1 MTTNTVLESPL
12 AALAKK
18 TWQTILVTG
27 LLAVILGI
35 IVLVWPGP
43 SLLVAGVL
51 FGIYMV
57 VSGIFQ
63 LVAAFTHLPST
74 SFRVLS
80 FISGILSLIIGVFC
94 FRDDV
99 TSIVLLALWIGIIW
113 LFRGIAVLFS
123 AASDQGVPG
132 RGWQIFYGIISAI
145 AGVILIVWP
154 IASITTLML
163 VAGIFLIVIGIME
176 IITSFGVRKDSH
188 VIDRAVHGSYPN
200 YAAVQG

>member
-1 MTTNTVLESPL
+1 MLESPF

-27 LLAVILGI
+27 LLAVVLGI

-43 SLLVAGVL
+43 SLLVAGIL

-80 FISGILSLIIGVFC
+80 FISGLLSLVIGIFC
-94 FRDDV
+94 FRDDL
-99 TSIVLLALWIGIIW
+99 TSILLLALWIGISW
-113 LFRGIAVLFS
+113 LFRGITVLFA
-123 AASDQGVPG
+123 AASEPGTPG
-132 RGWQIFYGIISAI
+132 RGWQIFYGIISAV
-145 AGVILIVWP
+145 AGVVLIVWP
-154 IASITTLML
+154 ISSISTLVL
-163 VAGIFLIVIGIME
+163 VVGIFLIVIGIME
-176 IITSFGVRKDSH
+176 IITAFGVRKDAH
-188 VIDRAVHGSYPN
+188 LLDQQLR
-200 YAAVQG
+200 

>member
-1 MTTNTVLESPL
+1 MTTNTVLESPM

-27 LLAVILGI
+27 LLAVVLGI

-43 SLLVAGVL
+43 SLLVAGIL

-80 FISGILSLIIGVFC
+80 FISGVLSLIIGVFC
-94 FRDDV
+94 FRDDLA
-99 TSIVLLALWIGIIW
+99 SIVLLGLFIGISW
-113 LFRGIAVLFS
+113 LFRGIAILFA
-123 AASDQGVPG
+123 AASEKGVPG

-154 IASITTLML
+154 ISSLTTLTL
-163 VAGIFLIVIGIME
+163 VVGIFLIVIGVME
-176 IITSFGVRKDSH
+176 MITAFGVRKDAH
-188 VIDRAVHGSYPN
+188 LLDEQVVG
-200 YAAVQG
+200 

>member
-1 MTTNTVLESPL
+1 MTTNTVLESPF

-27 LLAVILGI
+27 LLAVVLGI

-43 SLLVAGVL
+43 SLLVAGIL

-63 LVAAFTHLPST
+63 LIAAFTHLPST

-80 FISGILSLIIGVFC
+80 FISGVLSLIIGVFC
-94 FRDDV
+94 FRDDFA
-99 TSIVLLALWIGIIW
+99 SIVLLGLWIGISW
-113 LFRGIAVLFS
+113 LFRGVAILF
-123 AASDQGVPG
+123 AAISEKGVPG

-154 IASITTLML
+154 ISSLTTLTL
-163 VAGIFLIVIGIME
+163 VVGIFLIVIGIME
-176 IITSFGVRKDSH
+176 IITAFGVRKDSR
-188 VIDRAVHGSYPN
+188 VLEQ
-200 YAAVQG
+200 QGL

>member
-1 MTTNTVLESPL
+1 MTSNTVLESPM

-27 LLAVILGI
+27 LLAVVLGI

-43 SLLVAGVL
+43 SLLVAGIL

-80 FISGILSLIIGVFC
+80 FISGVLSLIIGVFC
-94 FRDDV
+94 FRDDL
-99 TSIVLLALWIGIIW
+99 TSIVLLGLFIGISW
-113 LFRGIAVLFS
+113 LFRGIAILFA
-123 AASDQGVPG
+123 AASEKGVPG
-132 RGWQIFYGIISAI
+132 RGWQIFYGVISAI

-154 IASITTLML
+154 ISSLTTLTL
-163 VAGIFLIVIGIME
+163 VVGIFLIVIGVME
-176 IITSFGVRKDSH
+176 MITAFGVRKDAH
-188 VIDRAVHGSYPN
+188 LLDEQVVG
-200 YAAVQG
+200 

>member
-1 MTTNTVLESPL
+1 MTTNTVLGSPL
-12 AALAKK
+12 TALAKK

-27 LLAVILGI
+27 LLAVVLGI

-80 FISGILSLIIGVFC
+80 FISGVLSLIIGVFC
-94 FRDDV
+94 FRDDLA
-99 TSIVLLALWIGIIW
+99 SIVLLGLWIGISW
-113 LFRGIAVLFS
+113 LFRGIAVLF
-123 AASDQGVPG
+123 AAISDSGVPG
-132 RGWQIFYGIISAI
+132 RGWQIFYGIVSAL
-145 AGVILIVWP
+145 AGVVLIVWP
-154 IASITTLML
+154 ISSIATL
-163 VAGIFLIVIGIME
+163 VWVVGIFLIVIGVME
-176 IITSFGVRKDSH
+176 IITAFGVRKDSH
-188 VIDRAVHGSYPN
+188 LLDQQAH
-200 YAAVQG
+200 

>member
-1 MTTNTVLESPL
+1 MTTNTVLESPF

-27 LLAVILGI
+27 LLAVVLGI

-43 SLLVAGVL
+43 SLLVAGIL

-63 LVAAFTHLPST
+63 LIAAFTHLPST

-80 FISGILSLIIGVFC
+80 FISGVLSLIIGVFC
-94 FRDDV
+94 FRDDFA
-99 TSIVLLALWIGIIW
+99 SIVLLGLFIGISW
-113 LFRGIAVLFS
+113 LFRGIAILF
-123 AASDQGVPG
+123 AALSEKGVPG

-145 AGVILIVWP
+145 AGVVLIVWP
-154 IASITTLML
+154 ISSLTTLTL
-163 VAGIFLIVIGIME
+163 VVGIFLIVIGIME
-176 IITSFGVRKDSH
+176 IITAFGVRKDSQ
-188 VIDRAVHGSYPN
+188 VLEQQAL
-200 YAAVQG
+200 

>member
-1 MTTNTVLESPL
+1 MTTNTVLGSPL
-12 AALAKK
+12 TALAKK

-63 LVAAFTHLPST
+63 LIAAFTHLPST

-80 FISGILSLIIGVFC
+80 FISGVLSLIIGVFC
-94 FRDDV
+94 FRDDLA
-99 TSIVLLALWIGIIW
+99 SIVLLGLWIGISW
-113 LFRGIAVLFS
+113 LFRGVAVLF
-123 AASDQGVPG
+123 AAISESGVPG
-132 RGWQIFYGIISAI
+132 RGWQIFYGIISAL
-145 AGVILIVWP
+145 AGVVLIVWP
-154 IASITTLML
+154 ISSIATLVL
-163 VAGIFLIVIGIME
+163 VVGIFLIVIGIME
-176 IITSFGVRKDSH
+176 VITAFGVRKDSRMLDQQ
-188 VIDRAVHGSYPN
+188 VG
-200 YAAVQG
+200 

>member
-1 MTTNTVLESPL
+1 MTTNTVLESPF

-27 LLAVILGI
+27 LLAVVLGI

-43 SLLVAGVL
+43 SLLVAGIL

-80 FISGILSLIIGVFC
+80 FISGLLSLVIGIFC
-94 FRDDV
+94 FRDDL
-99 TSIVLLALWIGIIW
+99 TSILLLALWIGISW
-113 LFRGIAVLFS
+113 LFRGITVLFA
-123 AASDQGVPG
+123 AASEPGTPG
-132 RGWQIFYGIISAI
+132 RGWQIFYGIISAV
-145 AGVILIVWP
+145 AGVVLIVWP
-154 IASITTLML
+154 ISSISTLVL
-163 VAGIFLIVIGIME
+163 VVGIFLIVIGIME
-176 IITSFGVRKDSH
+176 IITAFGVRKDAH
-188 VIDRAVHGSYPN
+188 LLDQQLR
-200 YAAVQG
+200 

>member
-12 AALAKK
+12 TALAKK

-27 LLAVILGI
+27 LLAVVLGI

-63 LVAAFTHLPST
+63 LIAAFTHLPST

-80 FISGILSLIIGVFC
+80 FISGVLSLIIGVFC
-94 FRDDV
+94 FRDDLA
-99 TSIVLLALWIGIIW
+99 SIVLLGLWIGISW
-113 LFRGIAVLFS
+113 LFRGVAVLF
-123 AASDQGVPG
+123 AAISDSGVPG
-132 RGWQIFYGIISAI
+132 RGWQIFYGIISAL

-154 IASITTLML
+154 ISSIATLVL
-163 VAGIFLIVIGIME
+163 VVGIFLIVIGIME
-176 IITSFGVRKDSH
+176 VITAFGVRKDSRML
-188 VIDRAVHGSYPN
+188 DQ
-200 YAAVQG
+200 YAG

>member
-1 MTTNTVLESPL
+1 MTTNTVLGSPFT
-12 AALAKK
+12 ALAKK

-43 SLLVAGVL
+43 SLLVAGIL

-63 LVAAFTHLPST
+63 LIAAFTHLPST

-80 FISGILSLIIGVFC
+80 FISGVLSLIIGVFC
-94 FRDDV
+94 FRDDLA
-99 TSIVLLALWIGIIW
+99 SIVLLGLWIGISW
-113 LFRGIAVLFS
+113 LFRGVAVLFS
-123 AASDQGVPG
+123 ALSESGVPG
-132 RGWQIFYGIISAI
+132 RGWQIFYGIVSAL

-154 IASITTLML
+154 ITSLATL
-163 VAGIFLIVIGIME
+163 VWVVGIFLIIIGVMEVI
-176 IITSFGVRKDSH
+176 TAFGVKKDAH
-188 VIDRAVHGSYPN
+188 LLDQQVG
-200 YAAVQG
+200 

>member
-1 MTTNTVLESPL
+1 MTTNTVLESPF

-27 LLAVILGI
+27 LLAVVLGI

-43 SLLVAGVL
+43 SLLVAGIL

-57 VSGIFQ
+57 VSGVFQ
-63 LVAAFTHLPST
+63 LIAAFTHLPST

-80 FISGILSLIIGVFC
+80 FISGVLSLIIGIFC
-94 FRDDV
+94 FRDDL
-99 TSIVLLALWIGIIW
+99 TSIFLLGLWIGISW
-113 LFRGIAVLFS
+113 LFRGVAVLFS
-123 AASDQGVPG
+123 ALADGSVPG

-154 IASITTLML
+154 INSLATLT
-163 VAGIFLIVIGIME
+163 VVVGIFLIVIGIME

-188 VIDRAVHGSYPN
+188 LLAQ
-200 YAAVQG
+200 QGL

>member
-1 MTTNTVLESPL
+1 MTTNTVLESPI

-27 LLAVILGI
+27 LLAVVLGI

-43 SLLVAGVL
+43 SLLVAGIL

-80 FISGILSLIIGVFC
+80 FISGVLSLIIGVFC
-94 FRDDV
+94 FRDDI
-99 TSIVLLALWIGIIW
+99 TSIVLLGLFVGIAW
-113 LFRGIAVLFS
+113 LFRGIAVLF
-123 AASDQGVPG
+123 AALSEDTVPG
-132 RGWQIFYGIISAI
+132 RGWQVFYGLVSAL
-145 AGVILIVWP
+145 AGVVLIVWP
-154 IASITTLML
+154 IGSMATLIW
-163 VAGIFLIVIGIME
+163 VVGIFLIVIGVME
-176 IITSFGVRKDSH
+176 IITAFGVRKDSH
-188 VIDRAVHGSYPN
+188 LLDEQAL
-200 YAAVQG
+200 

>member
-1 MTTNTVLESPL
+1 MTTNTVLESPI

-27 LLAVILGI
+27 LLAVVLGI

-43 SLLVAGVL
+43 SLLVAGIL

-57 VSGIFQ
+57 VSGVFQ
-63 LVAAFTHLPST
+63 LIAAFTHLPST

-80 FISGILSLIIGVFC
+80 FISGVLSLIIGIFC
-94 FRDDV
+94 FRDDL
-99 TSIVLLALWIGIIW
+99 TSIFLLGLWIGISW
-113 LFRGIAVLFS
+113 LFRGVAVLF
-123 AASDQGVPG
+123 AAVSDKGVPG

-154 IASITTLML
+154 INSLATLT
-163 VAGIFLIVIGIME
+163 VVVGIFLIVIGIME
-176 IITSFGVRKDSH
+176 IITAFGVRKDSH
-188 VIDRAVHGSYPN
+188 LLEQ
-200 YAAVQG
+200 QGL

>member
-1 MTTNTVLESPL
+1 MTTNTVLESPF

-27 LLAVILGI
+27 LLAVVLGI

-43 SLLVAGVL
+43 SLLVAGIL

-63 LVAAFTHLPST
+63 LIAAFTHLPST

-80 FISGILSLIIGVFC
+80 FISGVLSLIIGIFC
-94 FRDDV
+94 FRDDL
-99 TSIVLLALWIGIIW
+99 TSIFLLGLWIGISW
-113 LFRGIAVLFS
+113 LFRGVAVLF
-123 AASDQGVPG
+123 AAMSDKGVPG

-145 AGVILIVWP
+145 AGIILIVWP
-154 IASITTLML
+154 IESLATLTL
-163 VAGIFLIVIGIME
+163 VVGIFLIVIGIME
-176 IITSFGVRKDSH
+176 IITAFGVRKDSK
-188 VIDRAVHGSYPN
+188 VLEE
-200 YAAVQG
+200 QGL

>member
-1 MTTNTVLESPL
+1 MTTNTVLESPF

-27 LLAVILGI
+27 LLAVVLGI

-43 SLLVAGVL
+43 SLLVAGIL

-80 FISGILSLIIGVFC
+80 FISGLLSLVIGIFC
-94 FRDDV
+94 FRDDL
-99 TSIVLLALWIGIIW
+99 TSILLLALWIGISW
-113 LFRGIAVLFS
+113 LFRGITVLFA
-123 AASDQGVPG
+123 AASEPGTPG

-145 AGVILIVWP
+145 AGVVLIVWP
-154 IASITTLML
+154 ISSISTLVL
-163 VAGIFLIVIGIME
+163 VVGIFLIVIGIME
-176 IITSFGVRKDSH
+176 IITAFGVRKDAH
-188 VIDRAVHGSYPN
+188 LLDQQLG
-200 YAAVQG
+200 

>member
-1 MTTNTVLESPL
+1 MTTNTVLESPI

-27 LLAVILGI
+27 LLAVVLGI

-63 LVAAFTHLPST
+63 LIAAFTHLPST

-80 FISGILSLIIGVFC
+80 FISGVLSLIIGVFC
-94 FRDDV
+94 FRDDLA
-99 TSIVLLALWIGIIW
+99 SIVLLGLWIGISW
-113 LFRGIAVLFS
+113 LFRGVAVLF
-123 AASDQGVPG
+123 AAVADKGVPG

-145 AGVILIVWP
+145 AGVVLIVWP
-154 IASITTLML
+154 VGSLATLMW
-163 VAGIFLIVIGIME
+163 VAGISLIVIGVME
-176 IITSFGVRKDSH
+176 IITAFGVRKDSH
-188 VIDRAVHGSYPN
+188 LVDTQV
-200 YAAVQG
+200 

>member
-1 MTTNTVLESPL
+1 MTTNTVLESPI

-27 LLAVILGI
+27 LLAVVLGI

-63 LVAAFTHLPST
+63 LIAAFTHLPST

-80 FISGILSLIIGVFC
+80 FISGVLSLIIGVFC
-94 FRDDV
+94 FRDDL
-99 TSIVLLALWIGIIW
+99 TSIVLLGLFIGISW
-113 LFRGIAVLFS
+113 LFRGVAMLFAAIAEK
-123 AASDQGVPG
+123 GVPG
-132 RGWQIFYGIISAI
+132 RGWQIFYGLLSAI
-145 AGVILIVWP
+145 AGVVLIVWP
-154 IASITTLML
+154 ISSVATLVL
-163 VAGIFLIVIGIME
+163 VVGIFLIIIGIME
-176 IITSFGVRKDSH
+176 IITAFGVRKDSH
-188 VIDRAVHGSYPN
+188 LLDAQV
-200 YAAVQG
+200 

>member
-1 MTTNTVLESPL
+1 MTTNTVLESPI

-27 LLAVILGI
+27 LLAVVLGI

-63 LVAAFTHLPST
+63 LIAAFTHLPST

-80 FISGILSLIIGVFC
+80 FISGVLSLIIGVFC
-94 FRDDV
+94 FRDDL
-99 TSIVLLALWIGIIW
+99 TSIVLLGLFIGISW
-113 LFRGIAVLFS
+113 LFRGVAMLFAAIAEK
-123 AASDQGVPG
+123 GVPG
-132 RGWQIFYGIISAI
+132 RGWQIFYGLLSAI
-145 AGVILIVWP
+145 AGVVLIVWP
-154 IASITTLML
+154 ISSVATLVL
-163 VAGIFLIVIGIME
+163 VVGIFLIIIGIME
-176 IITSFGVRKDSH
+176 IITAFGVRKDAH
-188 VIDRAVHGSYPN
+188 LLDAQV
-200 YAAVQG
+200 

>member
-1 MTTNTVLESPL
+1 MTTNTVLGSPL
-12 AALAKK
+12 TALAKK

-27 LLAVILGI
+27 LLAVVLGI
-35 IVLVWPGP
+35 ILLVWPGP

-63 LVAAFTHLPST
+63 LIAAFTHLPST

-80 FISGILSLIIGVFC
+80 FISGVLSLIIGVFC
-94 FRDDV
+94 FRDDL
-99 TSIVLLALWIGIIW
+99 TSIVLLGLWIGISW

-123 AASDQGVPG
+123 AISETSGVPG
-132 RGWQIFYGIISAI
+132 RGWQIFYGIISAL

-154 IASITTLML
+154 IGSVATLVL
-163 VAGIFLIVIGIME
+163 VVGIFLIIIGIME
-176 IITSFGVRKDSH
+176 VITAFGVRKDSH
-188 VIDRAVHGSYPN
+188 LLDQQAN
-200 YAAVQG
+200 